1 MLQGKLPFAG
11 VEWAGSNEDLTDDE
25 KQTSD
30 FNLLAQDETT
40 TKSQSGEQG
49 STNVLTTTESK
60 TITLDKPLAT
70 TDSNIFNSDDSTASF
85 DVVSGHNMNREE
97 LMKALFEDNSAGDNI
112 KQVTEQNNAQNS
124 NSSNNHYNPDD
135 WVDIPNDELM

>member
-11 VEWAGSNEDLTDDE
+11 VEWAGSNEDLTDDD

-30 FNLLAQDETT
+30 SNLLAQEGTI
-40 TKSQSGEQG
+40 TKPQSGEEG
-49 STNVLTTTESK
+49 TNVLTTTGSK
-60 TITLDKPLAT
+60 MITFDKPLAT

-97 LMKALFEDNSAGDNI
+97 LMKALFEDNTTGDNT
-112 KQVTEQNNAQNS
+112 KQITGQNNAQTS
-124 NSSNNHYNPDD
+124 NSSDSHYNPDD